1 MEQKMQKLQTN
12 IRLGFGRQI
21 GFGLGEFAGQFF
33 FSFWSSYLSVYYTD
47 IVGIAPAVVSAIFM
61 IARIWDAVNDPVFGN
76 IADRHRHKK
85 FGRYRPWILF
95 GTPILAILSI
105 LMFHVPDA
113 APNEMKIIYITI
125 TYILA
130 GMAFTAVNIPYM
142 SMQSTLTTN
151 PQSRMNISAMKSAF
165 TCVGTVVLNLVAMPC
180 ILKFGNGQQTGNAYF
195 FTAILFTVFGVI
207 LYYITFASTKE
218 VYYPEQQQT
227 HVGLKGTFQYI
238 FGNKYLLIVMFGL
251 LFSMLSMFTRIGIA
265 VYYYIY
271 CMQQP
276 TMGGIFMVIPPLVG
290 ILPTYL
296 LPKLKISKKILV
308 IIALLGQAASL
319 FVIFALD
326 YTNMKAIVIW
336 LIIYGFFS
344 YQHGIVFGMVAPAID
359 DAEVKKNIRLDG
371 TAFAFANLFN
381 KVASAVGPAVGLLI
395 MGALGYIA
403 NAQQTAGALRGI
415 NIATNI
421 VPAVFALVGVIPFLL
436 YNLNDD
442 KIAENSR
449 ILAERHGVQKAE
461 EE

>member
-61 IARIWDAVNDPVFGN
+61 IARIWDAVNNPVFGN

-142 SMQSTLTTN
+142 S
-151 PQSRMNISAMKSAF
+151 
-165 TCVGTVVLNLVAMPC
+165 MPC

-276 TMGGIFMVIPPLVG
+276 TMVGIFMVIPPLVG